1 MPVSTRD
8 PDEALVRAIAAG
20 EESALASAYDRYG
33 ALVYALARRFLRD
46 ASAAEEIVQDVF
58 LELWRRARLFDPRH
72 GTLPAFLVTLARSR
86 AIDRL
91 RSRRPLPAGRETS
104 DPERSVDEGLP
115 PLEFAS
121 LEDARAEVLRALG
134 TLPSEERHVV
144 ELAYFEGLSQS
155 EIAERTG
162 APLGTVKGRARN
174 ALRRLREALPKGL
187 GGER

>member
-8 PDEALVRAIAAG
+8 PDEAIARAIAAG
-20 EESALASAYDRYG
+20 EGSALALAYDRHG
-33 ALVYALARRFLRD
+33 ALVYGLARRILRD
-46 ASAAEEIVQDVF
+46 APAAEEIVQDVF
-58 LELWRRARLFDPRH
+58 LELWRRAATFDPRH

-91 RSRRPLPAGRETS
+91 RSRRASTAGRDPS
-104 DPERSVDEGLP
+104 DLQRLPDEAPP

-134 TLPSEERHVV
+134 TLPEEERRVV

-155 EIAERTG
+155 RIAERTG

-174 ALRRLREALPKGL
+174 ALRRLREALPRGL